1 MSARLVLF
9 LFLGLDVV
17 FLLLKTSDLSISYY
31 EADLLYGEA
40 SALQYIVKFSLFVFG
55 QNDFAL
61 RLPMVIMH
69 LLSTLLLYKISKN
82 YVDLDRNRVWLIIV
96 FVLLPGVMSSALIV
110 NDAGLVIFGLFL
122 FIYVYQNF
130 SQKLTYPLLASYLL
144 FSNGFIY
151 LFLSLSVFSS
161 FKKDAK
167 FFVLNMTL
175 FFISLYMFGIDA
187 HGTPKNYFIESM
199 GIYAAIFSP
208 IIFIY
213 LVYVLY
219 RKYLSKDLDMLFYI
233 ASTAFIISLVL
244 SFRQKVELEI
254 FAPYLLVA
262 LPIVAQTFERSY
274 RVRLNMFRKNYKLIF
289 TISLALLL
297 LNSSVVFFNK
307 YLYIFIEKP
316 KRHFSYKL
324 HVAKELA
331 QKLKDR
337 GITCVDSRAKM
348 RDRLKFYGVT
358 KCNKYVLDKIVD
370 ETRSDDFVTVS
381 YKNRQVYFAHV
392 TKLNIN

>member
-1 MSARLVLF
+1 MSPRLILC

-17 FLLLKTSDLSISYY
+17 FLLLKTSDLSISHY
-31 EADLLYGEA
+31 EASLLYGDA
-40 SALQYIVKFSLFVFG
+40 SLLQYFVKSSLFLFG

-61 RLPMVIMH
+61 RLPMVVMH
-69 LLSTLLLYKISKN
+69 LLSSLLLYKISKQ
-82 YVDLDRNRVWLIIV
+82 YVKLDRNRVWLVIIFV
-96 FVLLPGVMSSALIV
+96 FLPGVMSSALIV

-122 FIYVYQNF
+122 FIYIHQNF
-130 SQKLTYPLLASYLL
+130 SQSFTYPLLGTYLL
-144 FSNGFIY
+144 ASGGFIY
-151 LFLSLSVFSS
+151 LFLSLSIFSS

-167 FFVLNMTL
+167 FFILNMVL
-175 FFISLYMFGIDA
+175 FFSSLYLFGIDA

-213 LVYVLY
+213 LFYVLY
-219 RKYLSKDLDMLFYI
+219 RKYLTKDFDMLWYI
-233 ASTAFIISLVL
+233 ASTGLVISLLL

-262 LPIVAQTFERSY
+262 LPLVAQTFESSY
-274 RVRLNMFRKNYKLIF
+274 RVRLSMFRRNYRLMF
-289 TISLALLL
+289 SISLALLL

-307 YLYIFIEKP
+307 YLYNFIDKP
-316 KRHFSYKL
+316 RRHFSYNL

-331 QKLKDR
+331 QKLKDK
-337 GITCVDSRAKM
+337 GITCVDARSKM
-348 RDRLKFYGVT
+348 QERLKFYGVT
-358 KCNKYVLDKIVD
+358 KCNNYILDKYVEDTK
-370 ETRSDDFVTVS
+370 TTDFVTIS
-381 YKNRQVYFAHV
+381 YKNVEVYYAHV